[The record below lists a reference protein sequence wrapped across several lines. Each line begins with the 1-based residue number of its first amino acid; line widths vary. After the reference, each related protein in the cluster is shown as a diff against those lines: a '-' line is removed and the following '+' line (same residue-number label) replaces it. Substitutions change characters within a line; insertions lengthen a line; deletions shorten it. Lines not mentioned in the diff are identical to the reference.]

1 MVAALLAVYKQ
12 SASSNRALTLGAA
25 TLSGKYVAVLTSVP
39 ILPPKVGRSGG
50 GKRSGENAG
59 ATQSPSTITL
69 IEAAGTISKEKVSSC
84 PRDFPPLATF
94 ISDALWRVGVV
105 PCPAGGE

>member
-39 ILPPKVGRSGG
+39 ILPPKVGRQ
-50 GKRSGENAG
+50 RRR
-59 ATQSPSTITL
+59 
-69 IEAAGTISKEKVSSC
+69 EAFRRERRRYPKPEHNYF
-84 PRDFPPLATF
+84 D
-94 ISDALWRVGVV
+94 
-105 PCPAGGE
+105 